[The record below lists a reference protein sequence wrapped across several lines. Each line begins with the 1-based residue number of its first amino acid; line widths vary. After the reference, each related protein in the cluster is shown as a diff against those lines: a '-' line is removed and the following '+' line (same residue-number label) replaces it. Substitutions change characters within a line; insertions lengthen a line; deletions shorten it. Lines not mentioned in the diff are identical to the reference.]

1 MKWRLSRLYWSFTM
15 ALARRR
21 TTILP
26 AMTLAEAVDMPRIPR
41 VGGPFAP
48 RTTPFRTWA

>member
-1 MKWRLSRLYWSFTM
+1 MEWRLSRLYWSFTM

-26 AMTLAEAVDMPRIPR
+26 VMTLAEA

-48 RTTPFRTWA
+48 RTTPFWTWA